1 MTDALTRAAALRN
14 LGFSERFLST
24 FWIPFFS
31 AVFLDPPL
39 EVTTRMFNFVFRSI
53 AGESVLVPI
62 RQRLGDL
69 ESIFTLNEVATCV
82 WERLAAPASF
92 DEIVGVIEEQFDETR
107 DAIRQ
112 DAEEFL
118 QTLLTLGAI
127 RPVEIPDSTVRE

>member
-1 MTDALTRAAALRN
+1 MDCLSDSPRYQRN
-14 LGFSERFLST
+14 AE
-24 FWIPFFS
+24 
-31 AVFLDPPL
+31 
-39 EVTTRMFNFVFRSI
+39 FVFRSI

-69 ESIFTLNEVATCV
+69 ESIYTLNEVATCI
-82 WERLAAPASF
+82 WERLAAPVSI
-92 DEIVGVIEEQFDETR
+92 DEIVGVIEEQFEGTR

-127 RPVEIPDSTVRE
+127 RPVEIPGSTVRQ